1 MADALRDIAE
11 YIKAKYV
18 EGRWVT
24 GENRERFRLPP
35 IVPLSPGVWR
45 AI

>member
-1 MADALRDIAE
+1 MADGCRDIAE

-24 GENRERFRLPP
+24 GENRERLRLPP
-35 IVPLSPGVWR
+35 IVPLSPGVGK